1 MGESLLLITLV
12 TLVVLTIRRS
22 KPVLLDHPLIISR
35 PGQYHITIAP
45 QLNPAQS
52 FLEAIA
58 QQLGSVVALPDSELC
73 CYAVHDA
80 QVATDKDKLYLMA
93 LAVRGGMLYFQV
105 INPMPVL
112 SDKES
117 HHRTLSEFA
126 NAVLIE
132 HPLHGAADEQSGG
145 CLRAAVQ
152 SAAQARQ
159 IKVEQLHA

>member
-1 MGESLLLITLV
+1 
-12 TLVVLTIRRS
+12 
-22 KPVLLDHPLIISR
+22 LLDHPLIISR

-58 QQLGSVVALPDSELC
+58 QQMGSVATLSDSELC

-80 QVATDKDKLYLMA
+80 KVATDKDKLYLLA
-93 LAVRGGMLYFQV
+93 LAVRGGMLYFQA

-132 HPLHGAADEQSGG
+132 HPLSGVADELSGRSL
-145 CLRAAVQ
+145 CAAVQ
-152 SAAQARQ
+152 TVAQARQ